1 MLLTCRSF
9 SWYSDSRVSVPRL
22 HHGGNNGVWWHVP
35 FKFVMVVVFLVVKK
49 YLAKS
54 KGKIKYQKLETVM
67 YLQWGSRRGRVSN
80 LCCRSPSQE
89 LSIQKKVISTV
100 RVKRKKRKEKI
111 TLKYT
116 ARNAYLWAAH
126 KRPTFQLEINFTS
139 SLFIFPPVIK
149 NIAVIWRIRVNRGV
163 GMAVSAKSPNQEMFS
178 RVAFACVL
186 RTPIMIRPTWK
197 IRKKRKNC
205 THITTQTSISCRDSE
220 ACCLRAPRTQV
231 RAKVRQTPPLF
242 LDRTRIRGDAGK

>member
-149 NIAVIWRIRVNRGV
+149 NIADIWRIRVNR
-163 GMAVSAKSPNQEMFS
+163 AWPFPRN
-178 RVAFACVL
+178 
-186 RTPIMIRPTWK
+186 
-197 IRKKRKNC
+197 
-205 THITTQTSISCRDSE
+205 
-220 ACCLRAPRTQV
+220 PRTRKSFLEWLSLVCCAHPYHDQ
-231 RAKVRQTPPLF
+231 ADIKNPKEKKKLHSHNHPDFYLMQGLGSMLF
-242 LDRTRIRGDAGK
+242 EGSKDASTRESSTDAAFVPGQDQDTWWCWEVT